1 MQFIVTAS
9 EDCTCRIW
17 TSEGQLASVL
27 RGHSGRG
34 VWRVLFDPSLCA
46 LITGGAD
53 SAIKLHPMREVL
65 EKMGA
70 GGFGVSDR
78 GRPTEE
84 SFVLQNGPANL
95 MRKAGDKKAVT
106 RWVCN
111 ADLLFECSTMTS
123 FFRDLSL

>member
-9 EDCTCRIW
+9 EDCTCRLW

-34 VWRVLFDPSLCA
+34 VWRVLFEPSLCA

-65 EKMGA
+65 RNMG
-70 GGFGVSDR
+70 GVSDR
-78 GRPTEE
+78 GCPAEE

-106 RWVCN
+106 RWVYD
-111 ADLLFECSTMTS
+111 A
-123 FFRDLSL
+123 